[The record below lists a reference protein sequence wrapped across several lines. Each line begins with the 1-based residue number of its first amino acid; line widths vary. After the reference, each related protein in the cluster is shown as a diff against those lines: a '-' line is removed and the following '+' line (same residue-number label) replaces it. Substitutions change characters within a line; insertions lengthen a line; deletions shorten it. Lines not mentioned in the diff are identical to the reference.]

1 MDDLLEKLQMQ
12 GTENDALQQDKSKK
26 WLNITPGTG
35 EFLALLVD
43 EIQPTRILEI
53 GTSMGYSTL
62 WLARAGGNSVQVVTI
77 ECDEAKHQQAQQHFR
92 QAGMDNRID
101 AKLGD
106 ASDWMTRLEGQFEL
120 IFLDADRS
128 QYLSLASRLFQLLKP
143 QGMLVVDNALSH
155 ADDVAPFKRWLEQQ
169 PELDVGVLPIGKGE
183 LVVYLHDDF
192 R

>member
-1 MDDLLEKLQMQ
+1 MDVFLEQLQMQ
-12 GTENDALQQDKSKK
+12 GTENDALQHDKGEK

-35 EFLALLVD
+35 KFLALLVD

-77 ECDEAKHQQAQQHFR
+77 ECDETKHQQAQQHFR

-106 ASDWMTRLEGQFEL
+106 ASDWIARFEGQFEL

-128 QYLSLASRLFQLLKP
+128 QYLSFAPRLFQLLKP
-143 QGMLVVDNALSH
+143 QGLLVVDNALSH
-155 ADDVAPFKRWLEQQ
+155 ADEIAPFKRWLEQQ
-169 PELDVGVLPIGKGE
+169 SELDVGVLPIGKGE
-183 LVVYLHDDF
+183 LVAYL
-192 R
+192 RE